1 MWHSNLNDTEI
12 RERKRFIPKGFELIQ
27 HWVSRFG
34 PFCSSRPTGSLVQ
47 AHLTR
52 TSLIGLW
59 TTRPRQNKTHEKK
72 KTSQHVISYLFHTF
86 FVKGS
91 FIWWHS
97 LRHPF
102 WGASVQSPRLSARCH
117 ELTVG
122 TGAWCT
128 IRHTSISGI
137 AKESLI
143 EWLRP
148 VVRCC
153 SVWLLRLTSPF
164 GTSSYRG
171 RGRFACRKRERLI
184 QTYISM
190 YHTLFAPT
198 DWQARSW
205 LPMYSL
211 SPGQT
216 MTEKNGG
223 CCSKILCN
231 MTMYVCRD
239 LFRSN

>member
-1 MWHSNLNDTEI
+1 MWHSNLNDTEV
-12 RERKRFIPKGFELIQ
+12 RETKRFELIQ
-27 HWVSRFG
+27 QRVSRFG

-47 AHLTR
+47 ANLTR
-52 TSLIGLW
+52 TSLTGLW
-59 TTRPRQNKTHEKK
+59 TTRQNKTHEKK
-72 KTSQHVISYLFHTF
+72 KNTSQHVISHLFHTF

-117 ELTVG
+117 KLTVG
-122 TGAWCT
+122 TGARCT
-128 IRHTSISGI
+128 IRHTPISGI

-171 RGRFACRKRERLI
+171 RGRFTWREREREREREI
-184 QTYISM
+184 
-190 YHTLFAPT
+190 
-198 DWQARSW
+198 
-205 LPMYSL
+205 
-211 SPGQT
+211 
-216 MTEKNGG
+216 N
-223 CCSKILCN
+223 
-231 MTMYVCRD
+231 
-239 LFRSN
+239 SNIH